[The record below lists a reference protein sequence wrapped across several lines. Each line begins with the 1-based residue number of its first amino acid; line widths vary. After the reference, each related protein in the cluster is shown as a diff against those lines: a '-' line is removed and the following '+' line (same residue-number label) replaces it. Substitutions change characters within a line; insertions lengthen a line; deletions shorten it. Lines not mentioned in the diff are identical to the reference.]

1 MAPRPLQSA
10 RKGAPRG
17 QARSVVIFLH
27 GYGANGADLLG
38 LADPLAPHLPQTAFY
53 APDAPENCQGNP
65 FGFQWF
71 PIPWLDGS
79 AEDAAREGALQS
91 RADIDAF
98 IDQVLT
104 DEGLPPSALALVGFS
119 QGTMMSLDVAPR
131 RDALL
136 AAVVGFSGRLLDPA
150 ALAAETVS
158 KPPVLLIHG
167 DADPKVPVQSLPDA
181 ADALV
186 QAGFETYAHVCKG
199 LGHSID
205 QEGLSLAL
213 GFLREK
219 LPH

>member
-1 MAPRPLQSA
+1 MPPRPLQSA

-131 RDALL
+131 RDAPL

-167 DADPKVPVQSLPDA
+167 DADPMVPVQSLPDA

-205 QEGLSLAL
+205 QKGLSLAL

>member
-1 MAPRPLQSA
+1 MPPRPLQSA

-167 DADPKVPVQSLPDA
+167 HADPMVPVQSLPDA